1 MTQMVRAAAEPARH
15 PNSRTVPLP
24 CVCDRAC
31 VCVFSVSVCG
41 VRRETTQ
48 VFNLPVPPPDGD
60 APLCRCVEHTRSP
73 SIFPY
78 FRQDGASRQR
88 QKTGNCERR
97 TRVRPLSGM
106 GGRLS
111 LPSRTT
117 EVDESG
123 RVHAEMIDELSV
135 LTACAARVKP

>member
-48 VFNLPVPPPDGD
+48 VFNLPVLSAHRPRC
-60 APLCRCVEHTRSP
+60 APLALPLCVAQEY
-73 SIFPY
+73 FPY